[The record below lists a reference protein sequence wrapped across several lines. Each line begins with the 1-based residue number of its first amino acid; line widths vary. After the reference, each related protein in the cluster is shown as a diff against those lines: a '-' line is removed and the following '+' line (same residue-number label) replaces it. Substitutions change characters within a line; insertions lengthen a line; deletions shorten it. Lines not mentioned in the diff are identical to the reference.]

1 MCGSCGRTS
10 RSARGVTFLEM
21 VVAVSLL
28 AIVAAASFS
37 ALEFVMGMQRREQQR
52 LGAAELGS
60 ALIVQYLDDPTT
72 MPAQSEPLEYGAWMY
87 RYTLSDEPVTMRSA
101 KPIDLQTGPGGA
113 ARPTTLDRIR
123 QVTVRVWLSSES
135 GGADGPGEGAAGF
148 ALTRLIDPIA
158 VRNPDSFE
166 NQIRSEER
174 QRIMAEEMR
183 GRRPPGGSGAPGE
196 QRAPGNRGAPGDGE
210 ARPRR

>member
-1 MCGSCGRTS
+1 
-10 RSARGVTFLEM
+10 M

-60 ALIVQYLDDPTT
+60 ALIIQYLDDPTT
-72 MPAQSEPLEYGAWMY
+72 MPAQGEPVEYGAWVY
-87 RYTLSDEPVTMRSA
+87 RYTLDDVEVPMRNA
-101 KPIDLQTGPGGA
+101 RPIDFQTGPGGA

-135 GGADGPGEGAAGF
+135 GGADASGEGATGF

-183 GRRPPGGSGAPGE
+183 GRRPPGGSGAPGD
-196 QRAPGNRGAPGDGE
+196 QRTPGSRSTPGDGE
-210 ARPRR
+210 TRPRR